1 MTGEEIFQLAKDGD
15 SLCIIEIDKML
26 ENLATGIANIIYIL
40 NPEVIVLGGGIME
53 QEMYIKER
61 LNYFLKEKVV
71 RDIFNNT
78 TIKFAKNQNDSGML
92 GALINFLQKNK
103 NTSFY

>member
-1 MTGEEIFQLAKDGD
+1 
-15 SLCIIEIDKML
+15 
-26 ENLATGIANIIYIL
+26 
-40 NPEVIVLGGGIME
+40 ME

-78 TIKFAKNQNDSGML
+78 TIKFAKNQNDSGMI
-92 GALINFLQKNK
+92 GALKNYIQKH
-103 NTSFY
+103 